1 MQIVITTIINPI
13 IPISLLTKLNL
24 KTQSSSD
31 HSTMSAAIRP
41 LESDELEDIDLEN
54 AGPSSEDGTETN
66 CKGKKQ
72 GKDAS
77 QRRRCRMMSPVCVV
91 VLLLVVL
98 VLIIALSVKYA
109 RSGQSDSASSTTT
122 GSDGTSILKACSWQ
136 RIVPPDESE
145 GKKFGAILNVDG
157 GKTIV
162 VGAQGDATNGKDSGA
177 VYVYRLDGD
186 TGEFIFNSK
195 LIPHDGAEGDVAS
208 YTDVSGKF
216 VALGAKKHDHKG
228 EDSGGVYVFM
238 RKDDGTYIEDAEL
251 IPDELEEGDMLGNQ
265 LALDGKT
272 LLVGARRT
280 NDGKGAVYAYRR
292 TKGRWRKYGDIVL
305 PAGEQLVDD
314 EFGGRINFKGK
325 TAVITKNGPNKYWSD
340 AGGAYIFHDTGHGFA
355 ELQEL
360 IPDEIDFDLY
370 AKKAVDISEDE
381 KTVVVGAYKTDLDGT
396 YNGYVYVYD
405 RGDDGMY
412 HQSHKLTPQDE
423 NKDYLFGRDV
433 ALRGSLLLVLAESAH
448 EDGTTGLVYVF
459 TRDGDKWVQQ
469 SNLVPD
475 GSLPLSTDGFGSSL
489 AILDEGTVLIGSRYT
504 ESSSG
509 LAKGGSA
516 YVVRLC

>member
-1 MQIVITTIINPI
+1 
-13 IPISLLTKLNL
+13 
-24 KTQSSSD
+24 
-31 HSTMSAAIRP
+31 MSAAIRP
-41 LESDELEDIDLEN
+41 LESGELEDIDLET
-54 AGPSSEDGTETN
+54 AGSSPENDTETN
-66 CKGKKQ
+66 CKEEEQ
-72 GKDAS
+72 EKDAG
-77 QRRRCRMMSPVCVV
+77 QRRRCRMMSPACVV

-109 RSGQSDSASSTTT
+109 RSGQSDSTTSTTT
-122 GSDGTSILKACSWQ
+122 GSYGASLLRACSWQ

-157 GKTIV
+157 KTLV

-177 VYVYRLDGD
+177 AYVYRLDDD
-186 TGEFIFNSK
+186 TGEFIFHSK

-238 RKDDGTYIEDAEL
+238 RKDDGTYVEEAEL

-272 LLVGARRT
+272 LLVGARRA

-305 PAGEQLVDD
+305 PAGEQPVDE

-325 TAVITKNGPNKYWSD
+325 TAVITKNGPNTYWSD
-340 AGGAYIFHDTGHGFA
+340 AGGAYVFHDTGHGFA

-360 IPDEIDFDLY
+360 LPDEIDLDLY

-381 KTVVVGAYKTDLDGT
+381 KTVVV
-396 YNGYVYVYD
+396 
-405 RGDDGMY
+405 
-412 HQSHKLTPQDE
+412 
-423 NKDYLFGRDV
+423 
-433 ALRGSLLLVLAESAH
+433 
-448 EDGTTGLVYVF
+448 
-459 TRDGDKWVQQ
+459 
-469 SNLVPD
+469 
-475 GSLPLSTDGFGSSL
+475 
-489 AILDEGTVLIGSRYT
+489 
-504 ESSSG
+504 
-509 LAKGGSA
+509 
-516 YVVRLC
+516 